1 MTQRY
6 SPSAELRV
14 ALPAEDLLNLKKGWL
29 MKQNGADW
37 SKHWFVL
44 RGAALM
50 YYRDP
55 TAEDKGILDGV
66 LDLSSVRAVSEL
78 QVQRNYGFQTVV
90 SWQ

>member
-1 MTQRY
+1 
-6 SPSAELRV
+6 
-14 ALPAEDLLNLKKGWL
+14 
-29 MKQNGADW
+29 MKQNGTDW

-90 SWQ
+90 GFFLLKVFSMFFFWWISVLG